1 MSNIINL
8 NKARKKKTRA
18 EQDKAADEN
27 RVKFGRTKLDKNATK
42 RDTDKAK
49 RLLDGHEI
57 VDGE

>member
-27 RVKFGRTKLDKNATK
+27 RVKFGRTKFDKNATK